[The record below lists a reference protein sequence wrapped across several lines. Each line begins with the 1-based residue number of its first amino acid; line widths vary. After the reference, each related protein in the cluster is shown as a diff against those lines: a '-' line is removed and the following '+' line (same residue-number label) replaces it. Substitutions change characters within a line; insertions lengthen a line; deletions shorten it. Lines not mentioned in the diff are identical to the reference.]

1 MARPAGCLRGPNLS
15 GGLSDVP
22 EDRATAMTSISA
34 VSPAASLLQG
44 GTQGCW
50 QQLANGFAALQRA
63 LQSGDLWA
71 AQQAFEALQQSALQ
85 TPGAGSTSSPDIRAS
100 SAFQALQNALS
111 TGNLSAAQQ
120 AFAALQ
126 LEGIA

>member
-1 MARPAGCLRGPNLS
+1 
-15 GGLSDVP
+15 
-22 EDRATAMTSISA
+22 MTSISA
-34 VSPAASLLQG
+34 VSPAASLFRA
-44 GTQGCW
+44 GTQGYW
-50 QQLANGFAALQRA
+50 QQLANGLAALQSA